1 MTTVWDTAGAIR
13 VIDALSVEE
22 CQLSCWCRNDY
33 SAMAAQHSRYTWKPD
48 DTIVRFPLG
57 EEAA

>member
-1 MTTVWDTAGAIR
+1 MTTVWDTADAIR
-13 VIDALSVEE
+13 AIEALTVDE
-22 CQLSCWCRNDY
+22 CVLSCWCRNGY
-33 SAMAAQHSRYTWKPD
+33 SAMAAQHSRYTWKPG